1 MVRIRIDELLEEKGK
16 TAYWL
21 ALESGL
27 PHSAI
32 YNLRYGKLA
41 SIQLKYIEALCKA
54 LECTPGDLIA
64 IEEEKATSKKK
75 VKAKA

>member
-1 MVRIRIDELLEEKGK
+1 MVRLRINELLEEKGK

-21 ALESGL
+21 SLESGL

-32 YNLRYGKLA
+32 YNLRHNKLA

-54 LECTPGDLIA
+54 LECGPGDLIE
-64 IEEEKATSKKK
+64 IEDDKPVSKKK
-75 VKAKA
+75 AKGKA

>member
-1 MVRIRIDELLEEKGK
+1 MVRLRINELLEEKGK

-21 ALESGL
+21 SIESGL

-54 LECTPGDLIA
+54 LECSPGDLIV
-64 IEEEKATSKKK
+64 IVEEKSESRKKK
-75 VKAKA
+75 AKS

>member
-1 MVRIRIDELLEEKGK
+1 MVRLRINELLEEKGK

-21 ALESGL
+21 SIESGL

-54 LECTPGDLIA
+54 LECTPGDLIM
-64 IEEEKATSKKK
+64 IEEQKLEPRKKK
-75 VKAKA
+75 AKG